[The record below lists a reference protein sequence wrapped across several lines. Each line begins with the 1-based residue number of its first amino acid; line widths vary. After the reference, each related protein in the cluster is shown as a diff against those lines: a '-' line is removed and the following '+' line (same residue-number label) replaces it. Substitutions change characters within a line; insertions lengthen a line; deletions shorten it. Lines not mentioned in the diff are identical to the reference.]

1 MIYILKWL
9 NQTFIII
16 KIIFVI
22 IMFSLAVLCICSNT
36 LYVVNQNDNRFKKYV
51 VVFVF
56 LAWLV

>member
-22 IMFSLAVLCICSNT
+22 IMFCLAVLCICSNT
-36 LYVVNQNDNRFKKYV
+36 LYVVNQNNNRFKNYA